1 MNLTAQ
7 QRLHF
12 ELFGFLALPEFFDA
26 EEIRTIESEYERALA
41 VVEPLYAAPIGVRGQ
56 INWSSMRQETPF
68 LASALEFE
76 PLVEAAEDLLGE
88 DAVGVMTNG
97 NNFSGRLTEWHA
109 DTSAPDFR
117 SAKFVAYLQ
126 PLDGES
132 GALRVLPGSH
142 RDPWHGEVAAIA
154 PREGARTS
162 GNPEDEDSGVGLEV
176 SEVPS
181 VVCESRPGDV
191 FVFDLRTW
199 HASWGGKP
207 NRKMC
212 SFTYF
217 QAPHDDASRAGMQ
230 QIVTQLKRE
239 SVFREAR
246 RQREWRRA
254 ERPGRPPRREP
265 QYSQSWLENAEG
277 SERRARWL
285 RELVDWGLVQ
295 DAPTAAPVAAGSNR

>member
-26 EEIRTIESEYERALA
+26 EEIRTIESEYERAFA
-41 VVEPLYAAPIGVRGQ
+41 AVEPLYAAPIGVRGQ
-56 INWSSMRQETPF
+56 INWSSMRDETPF
-68 LASALEFE
+68 LASALEF
-76 PLVEAAEDLLGE
+76 PRLVESAEDLLGE

-142 RDPWHGEVAAIA
+142 RDPWHSEVAAIA
-154 PREGARTS
+154 PRENDRTS
-162 GNPEDEDSGVGLEV
+162 GNPEDECSGVGLEV
-176 SEVPS
+176 GEVPS
-181 VVCESRPGDV
+181 VVCDSRPGDA

-199 HASWGGKP
+199 HASCGGKP

-217 QAPHDDASRAGMQ
+217 QAPRDEAGQEGMR
-230 QIVTQLKRE
+230 QIVAQLKRE
-239 SVFREAR
+239 SAFREAR

-265 QYSQSWLENAEG
+265 QYSRSWLENAEG

-295 DAPTAAPVAAGSNR
+295 STPAASLEQAGSGR